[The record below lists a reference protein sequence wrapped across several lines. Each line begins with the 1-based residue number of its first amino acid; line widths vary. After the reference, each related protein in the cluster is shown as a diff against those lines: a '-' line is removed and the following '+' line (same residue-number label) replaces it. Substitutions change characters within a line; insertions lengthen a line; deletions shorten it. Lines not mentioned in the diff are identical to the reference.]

1 MAFKKRNLFKP
12 NETLKLSRS
21 GVELFMNCQKCF
33 YLERKLNVKALS
45 GFPFNLNSAVDELLK
60 NEFDGYREKKLPHP
74 YMNEINKNLI
84 PFQHNDLDKWRAN
97 FTGVQFHHEKTDLL
111 LTGAVDDVWIDL
123 DTDELVVVDYKST
136 SSKDEVSLDKDWQI
150 SYKRQMEFYQWLLRQ
165 NGFKVSN
172 DGYFIYCNGIKDK
185 SSFDQVLE
193 FNVKVL
199 HYEGND
205 TWVENILFEIQK
217 TLMHDEM
224 PENNPECDVCSY
236 VKTRNEV
243 ENSEHIKK
251 ENHG

>member
-1 MAFKKRNLFKP
+1 
-12 NETLKLSRS
+12 
-21 GVELFMNCQKCF
+21 
-33 YLERKLNVKALS
+33 
-45 GFPFNLNSAVDELLK
+45 
-60 NEFDGYREKKLPHP
+60 
-74 YMNEINKNLI
+74 
-84 PFQHNDLDKWRAN
+84 
-97 FTGVQFHHEKTDLL
+97 
-111 LTGAVDDVWIDL
+111 
-123 DTDELVVVDYKST
+123 
-136 SSKDEVSLDKDWQI
+136 
-150 SYKRQMEFYQWLLRQ
+150 MEFYQWLLRQ